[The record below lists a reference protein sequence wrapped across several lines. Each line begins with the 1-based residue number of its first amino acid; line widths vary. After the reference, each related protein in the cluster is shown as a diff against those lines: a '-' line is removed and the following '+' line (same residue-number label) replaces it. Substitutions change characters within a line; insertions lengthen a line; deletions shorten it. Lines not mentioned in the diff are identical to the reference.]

1 MTKER
6 FIVIMT
12 ALKERLKARDEFLD
26 MTYEFCGDRF
36 FDMLFDKFDMIRDY
50 LYLIEDE
57 VCAAVDLERENLST
71 DWLYYFV
78 FDCECCFSEM
88 KVCICQEPFPI
99 ECWSDVWDF
108 YVELAR

>member
-6 FIVIMT
+6 LIVVMT

-57 VCAAVDLERENLST
+57 VCAAVGLEAENLST

-78 FDCECCFSEM
+78 FDCEVVS
-88 KVCICQEPFPI
+88 Q
-99 ECWSDVWDF
+99 
-108 YVELAR
+108 R

>member
-6 FIVIMT
+6 FIVVMT

-26 MTYEFCGDRF
+26 MTYGFCGDRF

-57 VCAAVDLERENLST
+57 VCAAVGLETENLST

-78 FDCECCFSEM
+78 FD
-88 KVCICQEPFPI
+88 
-99 ECWSDVWDF
+99 
-108 YVELAR
+108 

>member
-6 FIVIMT
+6 FIVVMT

-26 MTYEFCGDRF
+26 MTCGFCGDRF

-57 VCAAVDLERENLST
+57 VCAAVGLEKEILQMTGFIILFLIVSVVSQR
-71 DWLYYFV
+71 
-78 FDCECCFSEM
+78 
-88 KVCICQEPFPI
+88 
-99 ECWSDVWDF
+99 
-108 YVELAR
+108 

>member
-6 FIVIMT
+6 FIVVMT

-26 MTYEFCGDRF
+26 MTYGFCGDRF
-36 FDMLFDKFDMIRDY
+36 FDMLFDKFDMIPDY
-50 LYLIEDE
+50 LNLIEDE
-57 VCAAVDLERENLST
+57 VCAAVGLERENLLT

-78 FDCECCFSEM
+78 FDCECCFSKM
-88 KVCICQEPFPI
+88 DVCICQEPSPI
-99 ECWSDVWDF
+99 ESWSDVWDF

>member
-6 FIVIMT
+6 FIVVMT
-12 ALKERLKARDEFLD
+12 ALKERLKARNEFLD

-36 FDMLFDKFDMIRDY
+36 FDMLFDKFDMIPDY
-50 LYLIEDE
+50 LNLIEDE
-57 VCAAVDLERENLST
+57 VCAAVGLERENLLT

-78 FDCECCFSEM
+78 FDCECRFSKM
-88 KVCICQEPFPI
+88 DVYVCQEPFPI
-99 ECWSDVWDF
+99 ESWSDVWDF

>member
-12 ALKERLKARDEFLD
+12 ALKERLKDRDEFLD

-57 VCAAVDLERENLST
+57 VCAAVGLERENLLT
-71 DWLYYFV
+71 DWFSYFV
-78 FDCECCFSEM
+78 CDCECCFSKM
-88 KVCICQEPFPI
+88 KVCIRREPFPI
-99 ECWSDVWDF
+99 ESWSDVWDF
-108 YVELAR
+108 YAELAR

>member
-6 FIVIMT
+6 FIVVMT

-26 MTYEFCGDRF
+26 MTCGFCGDRF
-36 FDMLFDKFDMIRDY
+36 FDMLFDKFDMIPDY
-50 LYLIEDE
+50 LNLIEDE
-57 VCAAVDLERENLST
+57 VCAAVGLETKNLST

-78 FDCECCFSEM
+78 FDCECCFSKM
-88 KVCICQEPFPI
+88 KVCICQELFPI
-99 ECWSDVWDF
+99 ESWSDVWDF